1 MRSLL
6 MSATLN
12 IAVRAARQAGD
23 FLLRA
28 AERLHEIRVETKGPN
43 DYVSEVDREA
53 ERRIIDILR
62 RAYPDHA
69 ILAEESGAHGQNAF
83 EWVIDPLDG
92 TTNFLH
98 GFPFYCVSIALRARG
113 RLECGVIYDPVH
125 NDLFTAVRGGGARLN
140 DHRLRVTDRPDLD
153 GALIGT
159 GFPFRA
165 HVHLEG
171 YLGAFKAVFG
181 HTGGIRRAGSAA
193 LDLAY
198 VAAGRFDGFW
208 EVGLSPWD
216 MAAGALLVQEAG
228 GIVSDLAGGTEFM
241 TSGNIVAGNPRVA
254 RALRALVQPHLAA
267 TAPA

>member
-1 MRSLL
+1 
-6 MSATLN
+6 MSAYLN

-23 FLLRA
+23 FLARA
-28 AERLHEIRVETKGPN
+28 GERLHEIRVETKGPN

-53 ERRIIDILR
+53 ERRIIEVLH

-69 ILAEESGAHGQNAF
+69 ILAEESGARGEHAF
-83 EWVIDPLDG
+83 EWVVDPLDG

-98 GFPFYCVSIALRARG
+98 GFPFYCVSIALRVRG
-113 RLECGVIYDPVH
+113 RLECGVVYDPVH
-125 NDLFTAVRGGGARLN
+125 NDLFTAQRGAGARLN
-140 DHRLRVTDRPDLD
+140 DHRLRVSARTDLA
-153 GALIGT
+153 GGLIGT

-165 HVHLEG
+165 HVHLDG
-171 YLGAFKAVFG
+171 YLAAFRAVFE
-181 HTGGIRRAGSAA
+181 HTGGVRRAGSAA

-216 MAAGALLVQEAG
+216 MAAGALLIQEAG
-228 GIVSDLAGGTEFM
+228 GLVTDLSGGADFLAT
-241 TSGNIVAGNPRVA
+241 GNIIAGNPRVA
-254 RALRALVQPHLAA
+254 RALRAAVQPHLAA